1 MFGTLKDGR
10 QVERLTISAG
20 DLSISILTL
29 GAIIQDA
36 RLSGVPYSLTHGSDD
51 VSDYEGSMLYHGCI
65 AGPVANRIANAEA
78 EVDGRAIRLESN
90 EGTTCLHGGPGG
102 THGRIWKVVS
112 QTEDSATLRLRLSDG
127 DGGFPGNREMTA
139 EFSIS
144 APSVLTLTL
153 TTTTDA
159 PTLVNLTNHSYWA
172 LGGAD
177 RHEQTFTCL
186 ADRFVEVGEGLI
198 PTGRTPSVEGTL
210 YDFRSGAPVGAGL
223 YDICLCLSDERREMT
238 EVARLEGG
246 GLTLRLDSTEPGLQ
260 IYDGGRPGAL
270 AIEAQNWSGAANQP
284 AFPSDTLHPGKAL
297 VQKTRWTFTRT

>member
-1 MFGTLKDGR
+1 
-10 QVERLTISAG
+10 
-20 DLSISILTL
+20 
-29 GAIIQDA
+29 
-36 RLSGVPYSLTHGSDD
+36 
-51 VSDYEGSMLYHGCI
+51 
-65 AGPVANRIANAEA
+65 
-78 EVDGRAIRLESN
+78 
-90 EGTTCLHGGPGG
+90 
-102 THGRIWKVVS
+102 
-112 QTEDSATLRLRLSDG
+112 
-127 DGGFPGNREMTA
+127 MTA